1 MNSESK
7 QLLTDILGCQVN
19 DLPTLPEV
27 ASQVSTM
34 IARDRANAEKL
45 AEVIARDPVMAARLL
60 KMANSAAYGLRTEV
74 RSVGHAVVVL
84 GFKEVSNLTLSIAA
98 FSSIGAARPM
108 RKRVQRSALWSHSQF
123 VGLTTEAMARH
134 EFKIGSGYYVHGLIH
149 DIGKVALDAFRPQDF
164 DKVLDKFE
172 RGGISWID
180 AEKEI
185 FGADHC
191 QVGRA
196 LTDYW
201 GFPDSMASA
210 VGDHHQPW
218 ASKVD
223 KQAACLVHLAD
234 LAAQRLGHFSYKS
247 NRAHSMPE
255 PLAPNAAQLAQG
267 FGWTFDDLLVE
278 RLQDHIRS
286 VKDTIAA
293 LN

>member
-1 MNSESK
+1 MSSESK
-7 QLLTDILGCQVN
+7 NLLTDVLGCQAD
-19 DLPTLPEV
+19 DLPTLPEA
-27 ASQVSTM
+27 ASQVSNM
-34 IARDRANAEKL
+34 IARDQVNAEKL

-84 GFKEVSNLTLSIAA
+84 GFQEVSNLTLSIAA
-98 FSSIGAARPM
+98 FSSIGAAKPM

-123 VGLTTEAMARH
+123 VGLTAEAMARH
-134 EFKIGSGYYVHGLIH
+134 EYNLGSGFYVHGLIH
-149 DIGKVALDAFRPQDF
+149 DIGKVALDAFRTQDF
-164 DKVLDKFE
+164 DRVLDMFE
-172 RGGISWID
+172 RDGVNWLE
-180 AEKEI
+180 AEENI

-191 QVGRA
+191 QIGRA

-218 ASKVD
+218 TAKGD
-223 KQAACLVHLAD
+223 KQAACLIHLAD
-234 LAAQRLGHFSYKS
+234 LAAQRLGRFSYKS
-247 NRAHSMPE
+247 NRAHSMPT
-255 PLAPNAAQLAQG
+255 PLDPNAAQVAQG

-278 RLQDHIRS
+278 RLQDHVRS
-286 VKDTIAA
+286 VKDSIAA